1 MGVRHCQG
9 CAEKGICGHKGSCA
23 LLEEEDVHDPNQVE
37 TQVTKLF
44 PMYAC
49 LSIVLGPAP
58 GSASSLREARP
69 AALEGGSLAGTVVGA
84 GRI

>member
-1 MGVRHCQG
+1 MDIK
-9 CAEKGICGHKGSCA
+9 ETA

-58 GSASSLREARP
+58 GSASSLREAKP
-69 AALEGGSLAGTVVGA
+69 AALKGKGLAGTG
-84 GRI
+84 GCRQDLGQ

>member
-1 MGVRHCQG
+1 MDIK
-9 CAEKGICGHKGSCA
+9 ETA

-49 LSIVLGPAP
+49 LLIVLGPAP
-58 GSASSLREARP
+58 GSASSLGKPGLLHWRE
-69 AALEGGSLAGTVVGA
+69 GA
-84 GRI
+84 